1 VSMSFLPYQKNCLP
15 IAYLSPI
22 LGDPLSRSRISKR
35 SVDALVCPADKDR
48 EFLWDNALAGFGVVA
63 FPSGKKSYLVQFRHA
78 GRSRR
83 SVIGDHGRLTPDEAR
98 SAAKRLLGAV
108 EQGFDPVAA
117 KRFQRSV
124 PTFSEIAS
132 SFLESHVR
140 AKRKPR
146 TGEGYEVLL
155 RLHILPAIGS
165 MRVSDLHRVHVSRLH
180 ASVSETAP
188 GAANRA
194 VSLVSAIW
202 NWAARRDQVSFEKN
216 PARGIERNREEG
228 KERYLT
234 FAELGRLGDTLRL
247 AETEGLPWEPDMRK
261 PTAKH
266 APKPDSR
273 RTLADPFA
281 VAAIRLLI
289 MTGARLREILHAK
302 WRDVD
307 SERGMIHLPDSKSGR
322 KPIYLSAAA
331 LAVLNDL
338 PRRADNPFIIPGA
351 KRGAHRADLKNPWA
365 SVCAHAGLEG
375 VRIHDLRHSFAS
387 IGAGSGMGLPLL
399 GRLLGHKQPA
409 TTQKYAHLDADP
421 LRKAVNSIGATID
434 AAMRGKSGGR
444 EVVALVKR
452 SG

>member
-1 VSMSFLPYQKNCLP
+1 LPR
-15 IAYLSPI
+15 A
-22 LGDPLSRSRISKR
+22 RISKR
-35 SVDALVCPADKDR
+35 SVDALVCPKGRDR
-48 EFLWDNALAGFGVVA
+48 EFLWDDALAGFGVAA
-63 FPSGKKSYLVQFRHA
+63 FPSGKKSYVAQFRLA

-83 SVIGDHGRLTPDEAR
+83 SVVGDHGRLTPDEAR

-108 EQGFDPVAA
+108 EQGADPIAA
-117 KRFQRSV
+117 KRAERSV
-124 PTFSEIAS
+124 PTLSEIAN

-140 AKRKPR
+140 PKRKPR
-146 TGEGYEVLL
+146 TAEGYEILL

-165 MRVSDLHRVHVSRLH
+165 MRVSDIRRVHVSRLH
-180 ASVSETAP
+180 ASVSAVAP

-194 VSLVSAIW
+194 ISLVSAIW

-234 FAELGRLGDTLRL
+234 AAELGRLGDTLRL
-247 AETEGLPWEPDMRK
+247 AETEGLPWEPDKRK
-261 PTAKH
+261 LTAKH

-273 RTLADPFA
+273 RTLADPCA

-289 MTGARLREILHAK
+289 LTGARLREILHAE
-302 WRDVD
+302 WRDLD
-307 SERGMIHLPDSKSGR
+307 CERGMIHLPDSKTGR

-331 LAVLNDL
+331 LTVLNDL
-338 PRRADNPFIIPGA
+338 PRLADNPFIIPGA
-351 KRGAHRADLKNPWA
+351 KKGSHRADLKNPWA
-365 SVCAHAGLEG
+365 SICAHAGLAG

-434 AAMRGKSGGR
+434 AAMRGGSGSR
-444 EVVALVKR
+444 EVVALLNR
-452 SG
+452 RG